1 MHKTIGPRPTR
12 RSFLAGA
19 GAAAAGLSFLPRTVP
34 ASEEPRL
41 NFYNW
46 DTYIGE
52 TTLADFE
59 ALTGIAVRMD
69 LYADNDELFARLRAG
84 NPGYDVIVPTNDFV
98 ERMIAAAMLMP
109 LDHAAIPN
117 LANIEPAFRDV
128 AFDPGRRHSI
138 PYMWGTMGIGYR
150 KSRCD
155 GVPDSWRWLYD
166 SDLYSGRCALQSEAA
181 TVLGA
186 AFKYMGHPLNT
197 TDPKLIAAAE
207 ALIVR
212 QKPHLKLF
220 APDTGQDLL
229 LSGEVD
235 IAMEWN
241 GDILQAMAEDDDIS
255 YVVPREG
262 SILWEDALAIPRGAP
277 HPENAHAFI
286 NFILEA
292 EAGAA
297 IAQTIRYAT
306 PNAAAKALLP
316 DSYTGNPGIFP
327 GAETLA
333 ACEPALYMGQE
344 AGRLYEEAW
353 TRIRA
358 A

>member
-1 MHKTIGPRPTR
+1 MHPVLGTRPTR
-12 RSFLAGA
+12 RHFLAGT
-19 GAAAAGLSFLPRTVP
+19 AAAGLSFLPRTVF
-34 ASEEPRL
+34 AGEEPRL

-59 ALTGIAVRMD
+59 TLTGIAVRMD

-98 ERMIAAAMLMP
+98 ERMIAADMLMP

-117 LANIEPAFRDV
+117 MAHIEPAFRDV

-166 SDLYSGRCALQSEAA
+166 SDRYSGRCALQSEAA

-277 HPENAHAFI
+277 HPENGHTFI

-297 IAQTIRYAT
+297 IAQAIRYAT

-316 DSYTGNPGIFP
+316 ESYTGNPGIFP

-333 ACEPALYMGQE
+333 ACEPALYRGQE
-344 AGRLYEEAW
+344 AARLYEEAW

>member
-1 MHKTIGPRPTR
+1 MLTGSMCRLTR
-12 RSFLAGA
+12 RRFLTGV
-19 GAAAAGLSFLPRTVP
+19 GVAAALSLLPRDGF
-34 ASEEPRL
+34 AREEPRL

-46 DTYIGE
+46 DSYVGK
-52 TTLADFE
+52 TTLSDFK
-59 ALTGIAVRMD
+59 AKTGVSVRMD
-69 LYADNDELFARLRAG
+69 IYSDNEELFAKLKAG
-84 NPGYDVIVPTNDFV
+84 NPGYDLIAPSNDFV
-98 ERMIAAAMLMP
+98 ERMVAADMLTP
-109 LDHAAIPN
+109 LDHEAIPN
-117 LANIEPAFRDV
+117 MVNIEHAFRDA

-155 GVPDSWRWLYD
+155 GVPDSWRWLFD
-166 SDLYSGRCALQSEAA
+166 SGRYSGRGALLSEASS
-181 TVLGA
+181 VLGA

-197 TDPKLIAAAE
+197 SDPKVVKAAE
-207 ALIVR
+207 RMIIA
-212 QKPHLKLF
+212 QKPQIKLF
-220 APDTGQDLL
+220 APDNGQELL

-241 GDILQAMAEDDDIS
+241 GDILQAMEKDDDIS

-277 HPENAHAFI
+277 HPENAHAFL
-286 NFILEA
+286 NFILGA

-297 IAQTIRYAT
+297 IAATIRYAT

-316 DSYTGNPGIFP
+316 ASYLENPAIYP
-327 GAETLA
+327 DDMTLSR
-333 ACEPALYMGQE
+333 CEPALYLGE
-344 AGRLYEEAW
+344 EVARLYEATW
-353 TRIRA
+353 SRIQA